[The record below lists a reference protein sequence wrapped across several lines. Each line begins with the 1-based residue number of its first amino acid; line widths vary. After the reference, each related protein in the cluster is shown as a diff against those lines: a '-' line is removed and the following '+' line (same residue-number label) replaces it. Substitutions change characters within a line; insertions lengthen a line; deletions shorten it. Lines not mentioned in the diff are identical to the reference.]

1 MATTIVTA
9 KRFSLKLND
18 WWKGLIL
25 AILAPA
31 LKVII
36 DSINEGSL
44 AFNWGSLWKVSVAA
58 GAAYLLKNLFDSPK
72 IVMTGATPEQV
83 QAVKEGDAEIKVVN
97 K

>member
-1 MATTIVTA
+1 MATTVTA
-9 KRFSLKLND
+9 SKFSLKLND

-25 AILAPA
+25 AVLAPA

-58 GAAYLLKNLFDSPK
+58 GLAYLLKNFFDSPK
-72 IVMTGATPEQV
+72 VVMTGATPEQV
-83 QAVKEGDAEIKVVN
+83 QAVKDGAAEVKIVSK
-97 K
+97 